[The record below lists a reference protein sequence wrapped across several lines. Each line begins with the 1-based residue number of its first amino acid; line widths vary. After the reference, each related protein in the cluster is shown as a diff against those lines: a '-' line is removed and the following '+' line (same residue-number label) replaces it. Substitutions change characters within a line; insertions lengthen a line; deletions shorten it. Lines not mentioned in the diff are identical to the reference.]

1 MLRAAARH
9 GAGEGPGAQGRHQPG
24 QCETTGPAAVA
35 GRHRVAEAAGGQ
47 QGHDREA
54 HAAVGNHR
62 QQPEEPLQEG
72 LAQFALG
79 VGRVLARGAGVSLC
93 AHGRQQAGQPAGQG
107 LERATQAAAVRAL
120 AGIDAGHVLAKG
132 IALGKVFKTLPP
144 WSVTGRA
151 WPDNTAMKQQ
161 DLGLNLS
168 KRRTRKAVFLDEMNL
183 VVPWSEL
190 LALIAPHAPRAK
202 TGRPPFELETMLR
215 IHFVQQWFGL
225 SDLAMEEALFE
236 TALYREFVGLSS
248 VERIPDRVSILR
260 FRHLLEEHHL
270 AERILATVNA
280 TLTDKGLMLRQ
291 GTVVDATL
299 IAAPSSTKNSTGTR
313 DPEMHQ
319 TKKGNQWHFG
329 MKAHIGVDADS
340 GLVHTVVGTAA
351 NVNDVTQ
358 ASKLVH
364 GEETDVFADAGYR
377 GVEKRKEIQA
387 QHPDVNWHIAMMPGK
402 RRAMDKGT
410 PMGAILEK
418 LEQTKAS
425 IRAKVEHPFR
435 VIKRQFGYVKV
446 KYRGTV
452 QEHGQSEDAVC
463 AE

>member
-1 MLRAAARH
+1 
-9 GAGEGPGAQGRHQPG
+9 
-24 QCETTGPAAVA
+24 
-35 GRHRVAEAAGGQ
+35 
-47 QGHDREA
+47 
-54 HAAVGNHR
+54 
-62 QQPEEPLQEG
+62 
-72 LAQFALG
+72 
-79 VGRVLARGAGVSLC
+79 
-93 AHGRQQAGQPAGQG
+93 
-107 LERATQAAAVRAL
+107 
-120 AGIDAGHVLAKG
+120 
-132 IALGKVFKTLPP
+132 
-144 WSVTGRA
+144 
-151 WPDNTAMKQQ
+151 MKQQ

-168 KRRTRKAVFLDEMNL
+168 KRRTRKAVVLDEMNL

-190 LALIAPHAPRAK
+190 LALIAPRAPRAK

-260 FRHLLEEHHL
+260 FRHLLEEHQL
-270 AERILATVNA
+270 AQRILATVNA

-364 GEETDVFADAGYR
+364 GEETDVFADAGYQ
-377 GVEKRKEIQA
+377 GVTKREETQGITA
-387 QHPDVNWHIAMMPGK
+387 QWHVAMRPGK
-402 RRAMDKGT
+402 RRALDKST
-410 PMGAILEK
+410 LMGAILDK
-418 LEQTKAS
+418 LEQVKAR

-435 VIKRQFGYVKV
+435 VIKRQFGYTKV
-446 KYRGTV
+446 KYRGLAKNTANLV
-452 QEHGQSEDAVC
+452 TLFALSNLWMARRKLLQGLHG
-463 AE
+463 